1 MMKMMMTI
9 PFFFRLLQ
17 IATVVD
23 RLMFVVYVLITVTAY
38 IVILV
43 IVPANQPPTTT
54 AALGSAGADA
64 VTQFWGG

>member
-9 PFFFRLLQ
+9 PFFRVLQ

-43 IVPANQPPTTT
+43 IIPANQPPTTT